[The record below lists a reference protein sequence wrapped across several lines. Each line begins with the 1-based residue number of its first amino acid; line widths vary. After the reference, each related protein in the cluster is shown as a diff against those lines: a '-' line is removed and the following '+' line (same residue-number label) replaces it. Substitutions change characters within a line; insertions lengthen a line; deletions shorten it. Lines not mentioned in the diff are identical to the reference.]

1 MYSPNS
7 MLEQEEYE
15 ALMDEQ
21 LLIPTTIREQALS
34 FYKMY
39 SRMNEDAK
47 RSNEMQ
53 VPFRDVAFYSEQ
65 INCHFENCFPTDN
78 FAVSEETCDT
88 LARAVLALADKD
100 GRVS

>member
-1 MYSPNS
+1 MNINTI
-7 MLEQEEYE
+7 LEQDEFD

-21 LLIPTTIREQALS
+21 LLLPTTIGEQALA
-34 FYKMY
+34 FYKLY
-39 SRMNEDAK
+39 CRMNDDAK

-65 INCHFENCFPTDN
+65 INCHFDNCFPLDN
-78 FAVSEETCDT
+78 FAVSEETCDA